1 MSQWL
6 HYRFS
11 QDNFA
16 ARMGFSTDV
25 DAAFT
30 EANLFQNLGIL
41 VPARRYDVKRDALGA
56 GVPFGADFLIHRL
69 ANA

>member
-1 MSQWL
+1 
-6 HYRFS
+6 
-11 QDNFA
+11 
-16 ARMGFSTDV
+16 MGFSTDV
-25 DAAFT
+25 DATLT
-30 EANLFQNLGIL
+30 EANLFQSLGIL